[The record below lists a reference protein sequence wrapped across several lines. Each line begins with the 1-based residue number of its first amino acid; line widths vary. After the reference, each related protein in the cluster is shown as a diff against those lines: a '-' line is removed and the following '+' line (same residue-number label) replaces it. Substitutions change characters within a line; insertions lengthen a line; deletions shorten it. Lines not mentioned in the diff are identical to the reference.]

1 MAIFTRNLA
10 SKFADMQA
18 NGSGGLFIM
27 KNYTLPDKAIWD
39 IDGAIFDDAPNWLTV
54 LDIKEVY
61 VLLSAGA
68 RYGAYAAVIVITQ
81 NNPQYN
87 QEKKDEVAEQ
97 YKNQNFY
104 DETSV
109 TTALDF
115 SKSDIPMN
123 LGAEKEIFGQ
133 VTNMESPI
141 PDVMISVAGKKELRV
156 FTDQQ
161 GKYTLKV
168 QVGDIVQFSHVSF
181 ETMSIYIE
189 DITEELNVSLEQKI
203 TELEEVALKTSSQ
216 PKVLVEQRKKRE
228 EEFYTSRGN
237 ESTKASGFS
246 QNFVDGSGMTNA
258 YANIQEALLGKIPGY
273 TYEQVSGKAYLR
285 GKNMSVTQD
294 YPVAWEVDGVFTTTA
309 PIVDLNQI
317 KSVRAIRA
325 MGASNKY
332 GSQAPGGV
340 IIITTLNGDFIPTKS
355 NKDAFKEEYAN
366 SNFYQDDAS
375 VSTLEIKEQNKF
387 SDAMELYRNK
397 EKAFDYYNKVLKN
410 KITNYGDH
418 ISVALK
424 FIEFYNDKTI
434 ATKILDELALKNSRN
449 PEILKTIA
457 YYYEW
462 LGNKRSAITTYERI
476 YEIRPQHAQ
485 SYRDLANAY
494 VNYDLYEKAWKL
506 YYGYYLKGTVTSSEG
521 IGELI
526 FNEMEWLYY
535 VRKNQTKIKQNFTPL
550 NKTLDAF
557 KKDVRMVFEWNTSE
571 AEFDLEFVSPD
582 KRAYVFD
589 HSLSAN
595 NSLIIDEKQV
605 GYSSK
610 MFFIDELGDG
620 KWLVNLTY
628 KGNKKTVP
636 TFMKVTT
643 FYNWGRPTEKK
654 KVDIYKL
661 EIQNQKASLL
671 NFDSEYRVFQLAKN

>member
-1 MAIFTRNLA
+1 
-10 SKFADMQA
+10 MQ
-18 NGSGGLFIM
+18 
-27 KNYTLPDKAIWD
+27 K
-39 IDGAIFDDAPNWLTV
+39 
-54 LDIKEVY
+54 
-61 VLLSAGA
+61 
-68 RYGAYAAVIVITQ
+68 
-81 NNPQYN
+81 
-87 QEKKDEVAEQ
+87 
-97 YKNQNFY
+97 
-104 DETSV
+104 
-109 TTALDF
+109 
-115 SKSDIPMN
+115 
-123 LGAEKEIFGQ
+123 
-133 VTNMESPI
+133 
-141 PDVMISVAGKKELRV
+141 
-156 FTDQQ
+156 
-161 GKYTLKV
+161 
-168 QVGDIVQFSHVSF
+168 
-181 ETMSIYIE
+181 
-189 DITEELNVSLEQKI
+189 
-203 TELEEVALKTSSQ
+203 
-216 PKVLVEQRKKRE
+216 RKKIE
-228 EEFYTSRGN
+228 EEYYTSRGN
-237 ESTKASGFS
+237 ESAKGSGFS
-246 QNFVDGSGMTNA
+246 QNYIDGSGMTNV
-258 YANIQEALLGKIPGY
+258 YVNIQEALIGKIPGY

-294 YPVAWEVDGVFTTTA
+294 YPVAWEIDGVFTTEA

-340 IIITTLNGDFIPTKS
+340 IIITTVNGDFMPTKS
-355 NKDAFKEEYAN
+355 KKETFKEEYAN

-387 SDAMELYRNK
+387 SAAMELYGNK

-424 FIEFYNDKTI
+424 FIEFYNDKAI
-434 ATKILDELALKNSRN
+434 ALKILNEQALKNNRN
-449 PEILKTIA
+449 PEILKSLA

-485 SYRDLANAY
+485 SFRDLANAY
-494 VNYDLYEKAWKL
+494 ANYDLYDKAWKL
-506 YYGYYLKGTVTSSEG
+506 YYSYYLKGRVVSSEG

-526 FNEMEWLYY
+526 YSEMEWLYY
-535 VRKNQTKIKQNFTPL
+535 LRKNQTKIKQNFTPL
-550 NKTLDAF
+550 NKTLEEF
-557 KKDVRMVFEWNTSE
+557 QKDVRMVFEWNTSE

-582 KRAYVFD
+582 RRAYVFD

-610 MFFIDELGDG
+610 LFFIEELGDG

-628 KGNKKTVP
+628 KGNKKALP
-636 TFMKVTT
+636 SFMKVTT
-643 FYNWGRPTEKK
+643 YYNWGKPNEKK
-654 KVDIYKL
+654 KVDVYKL

-671 NFDSEYRVFQLAKN
+671 NFDSEYRVFQLAKK